1 MSIHRH
7 SSFERRAIEGF
18 TLIELLVVIAVIAIL
33 AGLLLP
39 GLAKTKSQAKKINE
53 LSSAKQVALA
63 WHLYA
68 DDHSGAVLPGYRFGY
83 PARDFQGREIE
94 HPVNA
99 RYPWRLAPY
108 LGNSFDILYANEN
121 RRLLEIFRQQSNPE
135 LGTYAA
141 SVFPSL
147 GINSMYVGGDDVEL
161 PPVPKAIEKF
171 GNFCVLQLSS
181 VQRPSALMTFVSARG
196 SFDGTGAP
204 AGFDGR
210 VVAGYYKALPPY
222 LIGRRWALDWR
233 ESDGPEAWGHVSPRY
248 QNRAIAAHVDGH
260 AESLG
265 LRELQDMQ
273 RWADPADRPNWTLTP
288 R

>member
-1 MSIHRH
+1 M
-7 SSFERRAIEGF
+7 
-18 TLIELLVVIAVIAIL
+18 
-33 AGLLLP
+33 
-39 GLAKTKSQAKKINE
+39 
-53 LSSAKQVALA
+53 
-63 WHLYA
+63 
-68 DDHSGAVLPGYRFGY
+68 
-83 PARDFQGREIE
+83 
-94 HPVNA
+94 
-99 RYPWRLAPY
+99 
-108 LGNSFDILYANEN
+108 
-121 RRLLEIFRQQSNPE
+121 
-135 LGTYAA
+135 
-141 SVFPSL
+141 
-147 GINSMYVGGDDVEL
+147 EL

-233 ESDGPEAWGHVSPRY
+233 ESDGPEAWGHVAPRY
-248 QNRAIAAHVDGH
+248 QNRAVAAHVDGH
-260 AESLG
+260 AESLS